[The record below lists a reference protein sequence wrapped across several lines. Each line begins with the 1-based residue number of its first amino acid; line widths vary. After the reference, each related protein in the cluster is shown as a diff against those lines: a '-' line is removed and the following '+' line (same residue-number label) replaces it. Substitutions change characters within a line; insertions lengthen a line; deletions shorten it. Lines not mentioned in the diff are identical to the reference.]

1 MSLNA
6 QVSAERVHI
15 GFFGLRNAG
24 KSSLVNRVTG
34 QELSVV
40 SEVRGTT
47 TDPVRKAMELLP
59 LGPVVIIDTPGLD
72 DEGTLGE
79 ERVRRARRV
88 LDQTDIA
95 VLVVDAAAGLSQA
108 DRGLTQLF
116 EERHIPY
123 VIAMNK
129 ADLVTV
135 PENIPENMIFVSARE
150 NGNIHALK
158 EKIAALVRSVPPARE
173 LIADLVSPG
182 DAVVLVTPID
192 SAAPKGRLILPQQQ
206 TIRSLLDAGCIPV
219 VARETELARTLS
231 LLREP
236 PALVVTDSQAFGM
249 VSRIVPDSVRLTSFS
264 ILFARYKGDLRTAV
278 LGAAA
283 LRQLKDG
290 DTVLISEGCT
300 HHRQCGDIGTEKLPR
315 WVRQYTGRDIRFV
328 FTSGGE
334 FPENLSPYA
343 LDHPSAARACWA
355 SAKCSRVCAAQRN
368 SVSLSPTTALP
379 SRRFTV
385 FSTVRCV
392 RFPRFTQSG
401 RNSSSKKVFCLLFAR
416 FYSIMQ
422 AYRCIELEARCA

>member
-34 QELSVV
+34 QTLSIV

-59 LGPVVIIDTPGLD
+59 VGPVVIIDTPGLD
-72 DEGTLGE
+72 DEGALGE
-79 ERVRRARRV
+79 ERVRRTRRV

-108 DRGLTQLF
+108 DRELMQLF
-116 EERHIPY
+116 EGKRIPF
-123 VIAMNK
+123 VVAMNK
-129 ADLVTV
+129 ADLVSVPESV
-135 PENIPENMIFVSARE
+135 PENTIYVSAQE
-150 NGNIHALK
+150 NENIYALK
-158 EKIAALVRSVPPARE
+158 EKIAALARSAASPRE
-173 LIADLVSPG
+173 LIADLVSSG

-206 TIRSLLDAGCIPV
+206 TIRALLDAGCVPV
-219 VARETELARTLS
+219 VTRETELSRTLS
-231 LLREP
+231 LLSEP
-236 PALVVTDSQAFGM
+236 PALVVTDSQAFGI
-249 VSRIVPDSVRLTSFS
+249 VSKIVPESVRLTSFS

-283 LRQLKDG
+283 LRRLKDG

-315 WVRQYTGRDIRFV
+315 WVKSYTGRDVNFA

-334 FPENLSPYA
+334 FPDDLSPYA
-343 LDHPSAARACWA
+343 LVIHCGACMLNEREMQSRLCRAAEQSVPITNYGIAIAQMHGILDRALRPFSALHAEW
-355 SAKCSRVCAAQRN
+355 SAQQLV
-368 SVSLSPTTALP
+368 
-379 SRRFTV
+379 
-385 FSTVRCV
+385 
-392 RFPRFTQSG
+392 
-401 RNSSSKKVFCLLFAR
+401 
-416 FYSIMQ
+416 
-422 AYRCIELEARCA
+422 

>member
-34 QELSVV
+34 QTLSIV

-59 LGPVVIIDTPGLD
+59 VGPVVIIDTPGLD
-72 DEGTLGE
+72 DEGALGE
-79 ERVRRARRV
+79 ERVRRTRRV

-108 DRGLTQLF
+108 DRELMQLF
-116 EERHIPY
+116 EGKRIPF
-123 VIAMNK
+123 VVAMNK
-129 ADLVTV
+129 ADLVSVPESV
-135 PENIPENMIFVSARE
+135 PENTIYVSAQE
-150 NGNIHALK
+150 NENIYALK
-158 EKIAALVRSVPPARE
+158 EKIAALARSAASPRE

-206 TIRSLLDAGCIPV
+206 TIRALLDAGCVPV
-219 VARETELARTLS
+219 VTRETELSRTLS
-231 LLREP
+231 LLSEP
-236 PALVVTDSQAFGM
+236 PALVVTDSQAFGI
-249 VSRIVPDSVRLTSFS
+249 VSKTVPESVRLTSFS

-283 LRQLKDG
+283 LRRLKDG

-315 WVRQYTGRDIRFV
+315 WVKSYTGRDVNFA

-334 FPENLSPYA
+334 FPDDLSPYA
-343 LDHPSAARACWA
+343 LVIHCGACMLNEREMQSRLCRAAEQSVPITNYGIAIAQMHGILDRALQPFSALHAEW
-355 SAKCSRVCAAQRN
+355 SAQQLV
-368 SVSLSPTTALP
+368 
-379 SRRFTV
+379 
-385 FSTVRCV
+385 
-392 RFPRFTQSG
+392 
-401 RNSSSKKVFCLLFAR
+401 
-416 FYSIMQ
+416 
-422 AYRCIELEARCA
+422 

>member
-47 TDPVRKAMELLP
+47 TDPVRKTMELLP

-219 VARETELARTLS
+219 VTRETELVRTIS

-283 LRQLKDG
+283 LRRLKDG

-300 HHRQCGDIGTEKLPR
+300 HHRQCEDIGTVKLPA
-315 WVRQYTGRDIRFV
+315 WINGYTGKKDLQFR

-334 FPENLSPYA
+334 FPEDFDGIA
-343 LDHPSAARACWA
+343 LAVHCGGCMLNDREMQ
-355 SAKCSRVCAAQRN
+355 SRVERAVAAGVPITNYGVAIAQMHGILRR
-368 SVSLSPTTALP
+368 SLSP
-379 SRRFTV
+379 
-385 FSTVRCV
+385 
-392 RFPRFTQSG
+392 FPE
-401 RNSSSKKVFCLLFAR
+401 LL
-416 FYSIMQ
+416 
-422 AYRCIELEARCA
+422 ELLK

>member
-34 QELSVV
+34 QTLSIV

-59 LGPVVIIDTPGLD
+59 VGPVVIIDTPGLD
-72 DEGTLGE
+72 DEGALGE
-79 ERVRRARRV
+79 ERVRRTRRV

-108 DRGLTQLF
+108 DRELMQLF
-116 EERHIPY
+116 EGKRIPF
-123 VIAMNK
+123 VVAMNK
-129 ADLVTV
+129 ADLVSVPESV
-135 PENIPENMIFVSARE
+135 PENTIYVSAQKNE
-150 NGNIHALK
+150 NIYTLK
-158 EKIAALVRSVPPARE
+158 EKIAALARSAASPRE

-206 TIRSLLDAGCIPV
+206 TIRALLDAGCVPV
-219 VARETELARTLS
+219 VTRETELSRTLS
-231 LLREP
+231 LLSEP
-236 PALVVTDSQAFGM
+236 PDLVVTDSQAFGI
-249 VSRIVPDSVRLTSFS
+249 VSKTVPESVRLTSFS

-283 LRQLKDG
+283 LRRLKDG

-315 WVRQYTGRDIRFV
+315 WVKSYTGRDVNFA

-334 FPENLSPYA
+334 FPDDLSPYA
-343 LDHPSAARACWA
+343 LVIHCGACMLNEREMQSRLCRAAEQSVPITNYGIAIAQMHGILDRALQPFSALHAEW
-355 SAKCSRVCAAQRN
+355 SAQQLV
-368 SVSLSPTTALP
+368 
-379 SRRFTV
+379 
-385 FSTVRCV
+385 
-392 RFPRFTQSG
+392 
-401 RNSSSKKVFCLLFAR
+401 
-416 FYSIMQ
+416 
-422 AYRCIELEARCA
+422 

>member
-34 QELSVV
+34 QTLSIV

-59 LGPVVIIDTPGLD
+59 VGPVVIIDTPGLD
-72 DEGTLGE
+72 DEGALGE
-79 ERVRRARRV
+79 ERVRRTRRV

-108 DRGLTQLF
+108 DRELMQLF
-116 EERHIPY
+116 EGKRIPF
-123 VIAMNK
+123 VVAMNK
-129 ADLVTV
+129 ADLVSVPESV
-135 PENIPENMIFVSARE
+135 PENTIYVSAQKNE
-150 NGNIHALK
+150 NIYALK
-158 EKIAALVRSVPPARE
+158 EKIAALARSAASPRE
-173 LIADLVSPG
+173 LIADLVSSG

-206 TIRSLLDAGCIPV
+206 TIRALLDAGCVPV
-219 VARETELARTLS
+219 VTRETELSRTLS
-231 LLREP
+231 LLSEP
-236 PALVVTDSQAFGM
+236 PALVVTDSQAFGI
-249 VSRIVPDSVRLTSFS
+249 VSKTVPESVRLTSFS

-283 LRQLKDG
+283 LRRLKDG

-315 WVRQYTGRDIRFV
+315 WVKSYTGRDVNFA

-334 FPENLSPYA
+334 FPDNLSPYA
-343 LDHPSAARACWA
+343 LVIHCGACMLNEREMQSRLCRAAEQSVPITNYGIAIAQMHGILDRALQPFSALHAEW
-355 SAKCSRVCAAQRN
+355 SAQQLV
-368 SVSLSPTTALP
+368 
-379 SRRFTV
+379 
-385 FSTVRCV
+385 
-392 RFPRFTQSG
+392 
-401 RNSSSKKVFCLLFAR
+401 
-416 FYSIMQ
+416 
-422 AYRCIELEARCA
+422 

>member
-34 QELSVV
+34 QTLSIV

-59 LGPVVIIDTPGLD
+59 VGPVVIIDTPGLD
-72 DEGTLGE
+72 DEGALGE
-79 ERVRRARRV
+79 ERVRRTRRV

-108 DRGLTQLF
+108 DRELMQLF
-116 EERHIPY
+116 EGKRIP
-123 VIAMNK
+123 VVVAMNK
-129 ADLVTV
+129 ADLVSVPESV
-135 PENIPENMIFVSARE
+135 PENTIYVSAQKNE
-150 NGNIHALK
+150 NIYALK
-158 EKIAALVRSVPPARE
+158 EKIAALARSAASPRE
-173 LIADLVSPG
+173 LIADLVSSG

-206 TIRSLLDAGCIPV
+206 TIRALLDAGCVPV
-219 VARETELARTLS
+219 VTRETELSRTLS
-231 LLREP
+231 LLSEP
-236 PALVVTDSQAFGM
+236 PALVVTDSQAFGI
-249 VSRIVPDSVRLTSFS
+249 VSKTVPESVRLTSFS

-283 LRQLKDG
+283 LRRLKDG

-315 WVRQYTGRDIRFV
+315 WVKSYTGRDVNFA

-334 FPENLSPYA
+334 FPDDLSPYA
-343 LDHPSAARACWA
+343 LVIHCGACMLNEREMQSRLCRAAEQSVPITNYGIAIAQMHGILDRALRPFSALHAEW
-355 SAKCSRVCAAQRN
+355 SAQQLV
-368 SVSLSPTTALP
+368 
-379 SRRFTV
+379 
-385 FSTVRCV
+385 
-392 RFPRFTQSG
+392 
-401 RNSSSKKVFCLLFAR
+401 
-416 FYSIMQ
+416 
-422 AYRCIELEARCA
+422 

>member
-34 QELSVV
+34 QTLSIV

-59 LGPVVIIDTPGLD
+59 VGPVVIIDTPGLD
-72 DEGTLGE
+72 DEGALGE
-79 ERVRRARRV
+79 ERVRRTRRV

-108 DRGLTQLF
+108 DRELMQLF
-116 EERHIPY
+116 EGKRIPF
-123 VIAMNK
+123 VVAMNK
-129 ADLVTV
+129 ADLVSVPESV
-135 PENIPENMIFVSARE
+135 PENTIYVSAQE
-150 NGNIHALK
+150 NENIYMLK
-158 EKIAALVRSVPPARE
+158 EKIAALSRSAVSPRE
-173 LIADLVSPG
+173 LIADLVSSG

-206 TIRSLLDAGCIPV
+206 TIRALLDAGCVPV
-219 VARETELARTLS
+219 VTRETELSRTLS
-231 LLREP
+231 LLSEP
-236 PALVVTDSQAFGM
+236 PALVVTDSQAFGI
-249 VSRIVPDSVRLTSFS
+249 VSKTVPESVRLTSFS

-283 LRQLKDG
+283 LRRLKDG

-315 WVRQYTGRDIRFV
+315 WVKSYTGRDVNFA

-334 FPENLSPYA
+334 FPDDLSPYA
-343 LDHPSAARACWA
+343 LVIHCGACMLNEREMQSRLCRAAEQSVPITNYGIAIAQMHGILDRALQPFSALHAEW
-355 SAKCSRVCAAQRN
+355 SAQQLV
-368 SVSLSPTTALP
+368 
-379 SRRFTV
+379 
-385 FSTVRCV
+385 
-392 RFPRFTQSG
+392 
-401 RNSSSKKVFCLLFAR
+401 
-416 FYSIMQ
+416 
-422 AYRCIELEARCA
+422 

>member
-34 QELSVV
+34 QTLSIV

-59 LGPVVIIDTPGLD
+59 VGPVVIIDTPGLD
-72 DEGTLGE
+72 DEGALGE
-79 ERVRRARRV
+79 ERVRRTRRV

-108 DRGLTQLF
+108 DRELMQLF
-116 EERHIPY
+116 EGKRIPF
-123 VIAMNK
+123 VVAMNK
-129 ADLVTV
+129 ADLVSVPESV
-135 PENIPENMIFVSARE
+135 PENTIYVSAQKNE
-150 NGNIHALK
+150 NIYTLK
-158 EKIAALVRSVPPARE
+158 EKIAALSRSVASPRE

-206 TIRSLLDAGCIPV
+206 TIRALLDAGCVPV
-219 VARETELARTLS
+219 VTRETELSRTLS
-231 LLREP
+231 LLSEP
-236 PALVVTDSQAFGM
+236 PALVVTDSQAFGI
-249 VSRIVPDSVRLTSFS
+249 VSKIVPESVRLTSFS

-283 LRQLKDG
+283 LRRLKDG

-315 WVRQYTGRDIRFV
+315 WVKSYTGRDVNFA

-334 FPENLSPYA
+334 FPDDLSPYA
-343 LDHPSAARACWA
+343 LVIHCGACMLNEREMQSRLCRAAEQSVPITNYGIAIAQMHGILDRALQPFSALHAEW
-355 SAKCSRVCAAQRN
+355 SAQQLV
-368 SVSLSPTTALP
+368 
-379 SRRFTV
+379 
-385 FSTVRCV
+385 
-392 RFPRFTQSG
+392 
-401 RNSSSKKVFCLLFAR
+401 
-416 FYSIMQ
+416 
-422 AYRCIELEARCA
+422 

>member
-6 QVSAERVHI
+6 QVSAERMHI

-34 QELSVV
+34 QTLSIV

-59 LGPVVIIDTPGLD
+59 VGPVVIIDTPGLD
-72 DEGTLGE
+72 DEGALGE

-108 DRGLTQLF
+108 DRELMQLF
-116 EERHIPY
+116 EGKRIPF
-123 VIAMNK
+123 VVAMNK
-129 ADLVTV
+129 ADLVSVPESV
-135 PENIPENMIFVSARE
+135 PENTIYVSAQE
-150 NGNIHALK
+150 NENIYALK
-158 EKIAALVRSVPPARE
+158 EKIAALARSAASPRE
-173 LIADLVSPG
+173 LIADLVSSG

-206 TIRSLLDAGCIPV
+206 TIRALLDAGCVPV
-219 VARETELARTLS
+219 VTRETELSRTLS
-231 LLREP
+231 LLSEP
-236 PALVVTDSQAFGM
+236 PALVVTDSQAFGI
-249 VSRIVPDSVRLTSFS
+249 VSKIVPESVRLTSFS

-283 LRQLKDG
+283 LRRLKDG

-315 WVRQYTGRDIRFV
+315 WVKSYTGRDVNFA

-334 FPENLSPYA
+334 FPDDLSPYA
-343 LDHPSAARACWA
+343 LVIHCGACMLNEREMQSRLCRAAEQSVPITNYGIAIAQMHGILDRALQPFSALHAEW
-355 SAKCSRVCAAQRN
+355 SAQQLV
-368 SVSLSPTTALP
+368 
-379 SRRFTV
+379 
-385 FSTVRCV
+385 
-392 RFPRFTQSG
+392 
-401 RNSSSKKVFCLLFAR
+401 
-416 FYSIMQ
+416 
-422 AYRCIELEARCA
+422 

>member
-34 QELSVV
+34 QTLSIV

-59 LGPVVIIDTPGLD
+59 VGPVVIIDTPGLD
-72 DEGTLGE
+72 DEGALGE
-79 ERVRRARRV
+79 ERVRRTRRV

-108 DRGLTQLF
+108 DRELMQLF
-116 EERHIPY
+116 EGKRIPF
-123 VIAMNK
+123 VVAMNK
-129 ADLVTV
+129 ADLVSVPESV
-135 PENIPENMIFVSARE
+135 PENTIYVSAQKNE
-150 NGNIHALK
+150 NIYTLK
-158 EKIAALVRSVPPARE
+158 EKIAALARSAASPRE
-173 LIADLVSPG
+173 LIADLVSSG

-206 TIRSLLDAGCIPV
+206 TIRALLDAGCVPV
-219 VARETELARTLS
+219 VTRETELSRTLS
-231 LLREP
+231 LLSEP
-236 PALVVTDSQAFGM
+236 PALVVTDSQAFGI
-249 VSRIVPDSVRLTSFS
+249 VSKTVPESVRLTSFS

-283 LRQLKDG
+283 LRRLKDG

-315 WVRQYTGRDIRFV
+315 WVKSYTGRDVNFA

-334 FPENLSPYA
+334 FPDDLSPYA
-343 LDHPSAARACWA
+343 LVIHCGACMLNEREMQSRLCRAAEQSVPITNYGIAIAQMHGILDRALQPFSALHAEW
-355 SAKCSRVCAAQRN
+355 SAQQLV
-368 SVSLSPTTALP
+368 
-379 SRRFTV
+379 
-385 FSTVRCV
+385 
-392 RFPRFTQSG
+392 
-401 RNSSSKKVFCLLFAR
+401 
-416 FYSIMQ
+416 
-422 AYRCIELEARCA
+422 